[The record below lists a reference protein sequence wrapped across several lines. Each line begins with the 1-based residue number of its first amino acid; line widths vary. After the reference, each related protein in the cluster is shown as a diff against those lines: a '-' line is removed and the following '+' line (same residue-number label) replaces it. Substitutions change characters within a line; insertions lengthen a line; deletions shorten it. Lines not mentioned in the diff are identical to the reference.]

1 LFANPIPRA
10 HALDADTI
18 RRAVDEALADAARNG
33 VRGKALTPHLLAFVS
48 RVTQKR
54 SLAANR
60 VLALNNA
67 TFGAQLATALAA
79 LPAT

>member
-1 LFANPIPRA
+1 
-10 HALDADTI
+10 
-18 RRAVDEALADAARNG
+18 
-33 VRGKALTPHLLAFVS
+33 LAFVS

-67 TFGAQLATALAA
+67 AFGAQLASALAA
-79 LPAT
+79 LPALP